1 MERQEILLDSWRKI
15 KVKNNL
21 ILHFNHLLDKRSNYF
36 SLNESALEDLI
47 EQLDHLVY
55 FQDVSFWLTMARI
68 YELTL
73 LCAENYANNGEL
85 SLVGDLL
92 LNPRLILIHIR
103 GENRPVAKKRHTLL
117 TEQFRFAAENVQGVI
132 EWLKT
137 ETCLE
142 IRKEALLPT
151 LHQRLEKSGYFRKEY
166 FESVT
171 RRKIKIAELT
181 GFLSG
186 IGPIRKF
193 RSLPMASK
201 GRPLGPGIAK
211 IQTLSL

>member
-68 YELTL
+68 NELTL

-117 TEQFRFAAENVQGVI
+117 TEQFRFAAETVPGVI

-142 IRKEALLPT
+142 IRKEALLPYPSPEVGKIG
-151 LHQRLEKSGYFRKEY
+151 LFQKRIFR
-166 FESVT
+166 V
-171 RRKIKIAELT
+171 
-181 GFLSG
+181 G
-186 IGPIRKF
+186 GPTKDKDCRINRIHFRHWLNRKF
-193 RSLPMASK
+193 RFLPMASK